1 MIIIF
6 DTNIWLSELGL
17 NSAKGA
23 ATRLFVKNKGAK
35 VVLPEVVRLEAEI
48 NFKNQLSKYIDAI
61 ETNYRQLLCIFGKLK
76 EIVLPSAE
84 DINQKVESIFSKS
97 QLEIVEI
104 PFCLESAR
112 NSFLKTI
119 NKSPPSDKDQQFK
132 DGVIWADCV
141 SLLKEDVV
149 WFVTS
154 DKAFYQ
160 NRQYDKG
167 LAKTLSDEIEGYE
180 NKVVLF
186 SSVSKL
192 IEEIKTEIAI
202 DQNKLIDQFLQSNNL
217 SIKNILKVNN
227 FVISGEPSVKID
239 VFATEDANKLYL
251 EFEIRQTCEDISTEN
266 RSDAK
271 IILKGDC
278 GCQLPENEFTSM
290 RNYGEELVFKTQDG
304 EIKNIRNVVIFA
316 ANLVIGHKTIEHSVR
331 YKLD

>member
-1 MIIIF
+1 MFIIF

-23 ATRLFVKNKGAK
+23 ATRFFVKNKGAK
-35 VVLPEVVRLEAEI
+35 VVLPEVVKLEAVI
-48 NFKNQLSKYIDAI
+48 NFKNELSKYIFEI
-61 ETNYRQLLCIFGKLK
+61 EKNYQQLLSIFGKLK

-84 DINQKVESIFSKS
+84 DIDHKVESIFAES
-97 QLEIVEI
+97 QLEIMEI

-119 NKSPPSDKDQQFK
+119 NKSPPSDKNQQFK

-141 SLLKEDVV
+141 SLLKEDIV
-149 WFVTS
+149 WFVTA

-186 SSVSKL
+186 PSVSKL
-192 IEEIKTEIAI
+192 IEEIKTEIEI
-202 DQNKLIDQFLQSNNL
+202 DQNKLIDQFLQLNNL

-227 FVISGEPSVKID
+227 FVMSGESSIRLD
-239 VFATEDANKLYL
+239 IFATEDASKLYL
-251 EFEIRQTCEDISTEN
+251 EFEIQQNCEDISTEN

-271 IILKGDC
+271 ILLKGDC
-278 GCQLPENEFTSM
+278 GCLLPGNEFTSM

-304 EIKNIRNVVIFA
+304 EIKNIRNIVIFA
-316 ANLVIGHKTIEHSVR
+316 ANLVIGHKTIEHSIR
-331 YKLD
+331 YKID

>member
-1 MIIIF
+1 MFIIF

-23 ATRLFVKNKGAK
+23 ATRFFVKNKGAK
-35 VVLPEVVRLEAEI
+35 VVLPEVVKLEAVI
-48 NFKNQLSKYIDAI
+48 NFKNELSKYIFEI
-61 ETNYRQLLCIFGKLK
+61 ERNYQQLLSIFGKLK

-84 DINQKVESIFSKS
+84 DIDHKVESIFAES
-97 QLEIVEI
+97 QLEIMEI

-119 NKSPPSDKDQQFK
+119 NKSPPSDKNQQFK

-141 SLLKEDVV
+141 SLLKEDIV
-149 WFVTS
+149 WFVTA

-186 SSVSKL
+186 PSVSKL
-192 IEEIKTEIAI
+192 IEEIKTEIEI
-202 DQNKLIDQFLQSNNL
+202 DQNKLIDQFLQLNNL

-227 FVISGEPSVKID
+227 FVMSGESSIRLD
-239 VFATEDANKLYL
+239 IFATEDASKLYL
-251 EFEIRQTCEDISTEN
+251 EFEIQQNCEDISTEN

-271 IILKGDC
+271 ILLKGDC
-278 GCQLPENEFTSM
+278 GCLLPGNEFTSM

-304 EIKNIRNVVIFA
+304 EIKNIRNIVIFA
-316 ANLVIGHKTIEHSVR
+316 ANLVIGHKTIEHSIR
-331 YKLD
+331 YKID

>member
-1 MIIIF
+1 MFIIF

-23 ATRLFVKNKGAK
+23 ATRFFVKNKGAK
-35 VVLPEVVRLEAEI
+35 VVLPEVVKLEAVI
-48 NFKNQLSKYIDAI
+48 NFKNELSKYIFEI
-61 ETNYRQLLCIFGKLK
+61 EKNYQQLLSIFGKLK

-84 DINQKVESIFSKS
+84 DIDHKVESIFAES
-97 QLEIVEI
+97 QLEIMEI

-119 NKSPPSDKDQQFK
+119 NKSPPSDKNQQFK

-149 WFVTS
+149 WFVTA

-186 SSVSKL
+186 PSVSKL
-192 IEEIKTEIAI
+192 IEEIKTEIEI
-202 DQNKLIDQFLQSNNL
+202 DQNKLIDQFIQLNNL

-227 FVISGEPSVKID
+227 FVMSGESSIRLD
-239 VFATEDANKLYL
+239 IFATEDASKLYL
-251 EFEIRQTCEDISTEN
+251 EFEIQ
-266 RSDAK
+266 
-271 IILKGDC
+271 
-278 GCQLPENEFTSM
+278 Q
-290 RNYGEELVFKTQDG
+290 
-304 EIKNIRNVVIFA
+304 
-316 ANLVIGHKTIEHSVR
+316 
-331 YKLD
+331 KLGKSIWLAWN